1 MDFQLSP
8 RQRDLIDAARGIAR
22 GKLLPLTADHSV
34 AGVRRLRAAMAE
46 HGLLGLDIGEAYG
59 GVGLPLLD
67 ALLVIQT
74 LQEEAP
80 ELGALAHR
88 SSTGAIGAIRHHGT
102 EAQKRRFLT
111 GVAKGELGVAIG
123 ITEPDAGSAATAM
136 TTRAEIDGDH
146 VVLNGRKQ
154 FVSFVQHTEFT
165 VVYCRFGRSG
175 KARDIGAVIV
185 PHDSPGFSHSPG
197 ALNMADESQFELYFD
212 DCRVPRDL
220 VLLDGEAFGKLISV
234 YNAERLGSI
243 ARMLGNAAFSYRF
256 ALDYAQQR
264 RQFNR
269 TISDFQGIQWML
281 ADMRVRLDAATLL
294 VWRAAAN
301 ADADGGTGLPARD
314 ETSIAKLFVAE
325 AAKRICDDAIQI
337 AGANGYMKDYPLARR
352 YAETRG
358 GSIYGG
364 TLQIHRN
371 MLASEILGREISQ
384 WRRAD
389 APAS

>member
-8 RQRDLIDAARGIAR
+8 RQTELIDAARAIAR
-22 GKLLPLTADHSV
+22 RKLLPLTADHSV
-34 AGVRRLRAAMAE
+34 EGVRRLRAAMAE
-46 HGLLGLDIGEAYG
+46 HGLLGLDIGEEHG
-59 GVGLPLLD
+59 GAGLPLLD
-67 ALLVIQT
+67 TLLIIQT

-102 EAQKRRFLT
+102 EAQKSRFLP
-111 GVAKGELGVAIG
+111 GVAKGELGIAIG
-123 ITEPDAGSAATAM
+123 ITEPEAGSAATAM

-154 FVSFVQHTEFT
+154 FVSFVQHTEYT
-165 VVYCRFGRSG
+165 VVYCRFGRTG

-185 PHDSPGFSHSPG
+185 PHDSPGFSRSAG
-197 ALNMADESQFELYFD
+197 TLNMADEVQFELFLD

-220 VLLDGEAFGKLISV
+220 VLLDGNAFGKLISV

-243 ARMLGNAAFSYRF
+243 ARMLGNAAFAYRF
-256 ALDYAQQR
+256 ALDYAGQR

-269 TISDFQGIQWML
+269 SISDFQGIQWML

-301 ADADGGTGLPARD
+301 AGTGLPRRD

-325 AAKRICDDAIQI
+325 AARRICDDAIQI

-384 WRRAD
+384 WKRAD